1 MSLSCYRLIHPV
13 EMDHIALAQA
23 DPIFQIVENV
33 PGDLR
38 SLRYFFLCYKIISVS
53 KIILVDLLV
62 YLLVIS
68 VSDIY

>member
-1 MSLSCYRLIHPV
+1 MWTIVSLACYRLIHPV

-38 SLRYFFLCYKIISVS
+38 T
-53 KIILVDLLV
+53 DQ
-62 YLLVIS
+62 
-68 VSDIY
+68 